1 MTRFFIALA
10 FALAVAAPAAAI
22 ESGYTLRPT
31 EVKAK
36 PFVDADTVA
45 TLPERTQV
53 EILTRQG
60 AWMQVRTK
68 DAKSQGWVRML
79 SVRLGDP
86 NQKPGGGSILSAIGV
101 GNRARPQTTAT
112 VTTGVRGFSEEDLKG
127 AKPNP
132 AEVDRMEGY
141 AADPAQ
147 VEAFAQSGKLAVREV
162 AYFDESGK
170 PLEKKK

>member
-1 MTRFFIALA
+1 MTRFFLALAIALA
-10 FALAVAAPAAAI
+10 AAAPAAAV

-31 EVKAK
+31 ELKDK
-36 PFVDADTVA
+36 PFVDAETVA
-45 TLPERTQV
+45 TLPEKTQV
-53 EILTRQG
+53 EIVTRQG

-86 NQKPGGGSILSAIGV
+86 NQKPGGGNILSAIGV
-101 GNRARPQTTAT
+101 GSRTRPQTTAT

-132 AEVDRMEGY
+132 AEVDKMESY
-141 AADPAQ
+141 SADPAQ
-147 VEAFAQSGKLAVREV
+147 SEAFAQSGKLAARDV
-162 AYFDESGK
+162 AYFDETGK
-170 PLEKKK
+170 PLGKKK